1 MTISQYYG
9 WASIN
14 QQQLA
19 EIIGSLKEDRRNE
32 IIGNLKEEVRN
43 EIEEENKRSL
53 EKMKHE
59 LKDAIKIEFSQRGS
73 QYSPLIEA
81 NIHVLGARVSTKGSN
96 AETAVNPSGEE
107 HDGYVIPTMGLYMK
121 RDNCTHLMA
130 LEKIYEGGED
140 SHISPKKLAKPVQRL
155 NNVAADD
162 PLHHLIKSLY
172 DIYEKPI
179 ELMWDGTKFGIPNI
193 DASFFLTYS
202 DVNEIIS
209 GLWMTG
215 AQVWV
220 MVRCIDSLSLSR
232 YTMAHWQLVVLC
244 PRNDVVV

>member
-81 NIHVLGARVSTKGSN
+81 NIH
-96 AETAVNPSGEE
+96 
-107 HDGYVIPTMGLYMK
+107 
-121 RDNCTHLMA
+121 
-130 LEKIYEGGED
+130 D

-232 YTMAHWQLVVLC
+232 YTIAMKTLKTTVGGENNQGTPKWIEVKWFGDGTTLDIETITTIHKKWAAYFVKVKNIRC
-244 PRNDVVV
+244 RKV